1 MFPGSMIKMLSGN
14 FYQIRYYVRNI
25 QKKKEA
31 AIEGL

>member
-1 MFPGSMIKMLSGN
+1 MFPGSILEKLSGN
-14 FYQIRYYVRNI
+14 FYQLRYYVRNI